1 MHRIMHDVIKYKTS
15 SPWAHV
21 VVTCSMR
28 QVPCSFLVYT
38 MHAQSLMQVCPQ
50 ALATAV
56 HLFFEALHCLG
67 GLWLLILSII
77 TNVPALE
84 HMPKSAYKRLVQEA

>member
-1 MHRIMHDVIKYKTS
+1 
-15 SPWAHV
+15 
-21 VVTCSMR
+21 
-28 QVPCSFLVYT
+28 

-67 GLWLLILSII
+67 ALWRLILSII
-77 TNVPALE
+77 TIVPATKRT
-84 HMPKSAYKRLVQEA
+84 PRSAYKRIMQEA

>member
-1 MHRIMHDVIKYKTS
+1 
-15 SPWAHV
+15 
-21 VVTCSMR
+21 
-28 QVPCSFLVYT
+28 
-38 MHAQSLMQVCPQ
+38 MHAHSLMQVCPQ

-56 HLFFEALHCLG
+56 NLFFEALHCLG